1 MNSGKPLR
9 KNVGRG
15 EDQQMFV
22 LSNLTWVISSSPNKI
37 AWPGGRKEKPNDWL
51 GSQNGSGDSF
61 PSAEIDSK
69 KVSCL
74 AGFVAGRRTK
84 ASIPGRRQKNI

>member
-15 EDQQMFV
+15 EDHQMFV

-37 AWPGGRKEKPNDWL
+37 VWPGGEGRSQTIGWDPKTEVGTPSRQRK
-51 GSQNGSGDSF
+51 
-61 PSAEIDSK
+61 
-69 KVSCL
+69 
-74 AGFVAGRRTK
+74 
-84 ASIPGRRQKNI
+84 

>member
-9 KNVGRG
+9 KNVDRG

-37 AWPGGRKEKPNDWL
+37 AWPGGEGERSQMIGLDPKTEVGTPSRQRK
-51 GSQNGSGDSF
+51 
-61 PSAEIDSK
+61 
-69 KVSCL
+69 
-74 AGFVAGRRTK
+74 
-84 ASIPGRRQKNI
+84 

>member
-9 KNVGRG
+9 KNVGHRG

-37 AWPGGRKEKPNDWL
+37 AWPGGEEGWSQMIGWDPKTEVGTPSRQRK
-51 GSQNGSGDSF
+51 
-61 PSAEIDSK
+61 
-69 KVSCL
+69 
-74 AGFVAGRRTK
+74 
-84 ASIPGRRQKNI
+84 

>member
-15 EDQQMFV
+15 EDQQMFI

-37 AWPGGRKEKPNDWL
+37 AWPGGGRKVEAKW
-51 GSQNGSGDSF
+51 
-61 PSAEIDSK
+61 
-69 KVSCL
+69 L
-74 AGFVAGRRTK
+74 AGALKRKWQPSPRRRKKREEMLVIGKGSWQTD
-84 ASIPGRRQKNI
+84 P